1 MNADKPAS
9 EFRHVEPR
17 NGASL
22 WKILFRVF
30 RWSTY
35 AAALVT
41 LILLLHKAPAPP
53 NIQVTAQA
61 AARVDE
67 KFQEV
72 EQAVANGQPASMRMD
87 QTELN
92 SYLASHLELP
102 SSARLQYAAPP
113 PGATSGGAAP
123 GAAAGQTA
131 TPAAQTI
138 SAVPAT
144 ALPASDDLAG
154 SGMPSAADIDQM
166 RSNVKDVK
174 VQLVGDRVIA
184 YVVFGVHGAD
194 MTLQL
199 EGKLGSDNGYIRF
212 EPLSGQI
219 GSLPLPLSAV
229 QNAMQ
234 RLMESPENREKLR
247 LPADVTDLKIENG
260 EVVTTYK

>member
-1 MNADKPAS
+1 MNVDKPAS

-17 NGASL
+17 NSARP
-22 WKILFRVF
+22 WKVLFRVF

-35 AAALVT
+35 AAALIT
-41 LILLLHKAPAPP
+41 LVLLLHKAPAPP
-53 NIQVTAQA
+53 DILVTAQA

-72 EQAVANGQPASMRMD
+72 EQKVADGQPASMRMD

-102 SSARLQYAAPP
+102 SSARLLYTAPTAGVAGGNASSDAAAAQPVTSAAP
-113 PGATSGGAAP
+113 AV
-123 GAAAGQTA
+123 
-131 TPAAQTI
+131 
-138 SAVPAT
+138 SAVPA
-144 ALPASDDLAG
+144 AALAG
-154 SGMPSAADIDQM
+154 GDPADTGLPPAADIDQM

-184 YVVFGVHGAD
+184 YVVFRVHGAD

-199 EGKLGSDNGYIRF
+199 EGRLASDNGYIRF

-219 GSLPLPLSAV
+219 GSLPLPLSAL

-247 LPADVTDLKIENG
+247 LPADMTDLKVENG

>member
-17 NGASL
+17 NSASP
-22 WKILFRVF
+22 WKIVFRVF

-35 AAALVT
+35 AAALIT

-53 NIQVTAQA
+53 DIQVTAQA

-102 SSARLQYAAPP
+102 SSARLQYTAP
-113 PGATSGGAAP
+113 
-123 GAAAGQTA
+123 AAGVA
-131 TPAAQTI
+131 GGSASSEALAAQPVASTTRAV

-144 ALPASDDLAG
+144 AVSADDLAG
-154 SGMPSAADIDQM
+154 SGMPSAADVDQM

-212 EPLSGQI
+212 EPLGGQI
-219 GSLPLPLSAV
+219 GSLPLPLSAL

>member
-17 NGASL
+17 KNASS
-22 WKILFRVF
+22 WTILFRVF

-35 AAALVT
+35 AAALFT
-41 LILLLHKAPAPP
+41 LILLLHKSPAP

-67 KFQEV
+67 KFQQV

-102 SSARLQYAAPP
+102 SSARLQYAAR
-113 PGATSGGAAP
+113 GAGAISGGSASDV
-123 GAAAGQTA
+123 T
-131 TPAAQTI
+131 AAQPTSATRVV

-144 ALPASDDLAG
+144 ALAGDDSASP
-154 SGMPSAADIDQM
+154 GMPSAADIDQM

-212 EPLSGQI
+212 DPLSGQI
-219 GSLPLPLSAV
+219 GSLPLPLAAL

>member
-1 MNADKPAS
+1 MNADKPAA

-17 NGASL
+17 KNASP
-22 WKILFRVF
+22 WTILFRVF

-41 LILLLHKAPAPP
+41 LILLLHKATAPP

-113 PGATSGGAAP
+113 AGGASGGASSDAT
-123 GAAAGQTA
+123 AGQSV
-131 TPAAQTI
+131 TPATQTV
-138 SAVPAT
+138 SVVPAT
-144 ALPASDDLAG
+144 
-154 SGMPSAADIDQM
+154 
-166 RSNVKDVK
+166 
-174 VQLVGDRVIA
+174 
-184 YVVFGVHGAD
+184 
-194 MTLQL
+194 
-199 EGKLGSDNGYIRF
+199 
-212 EPLSGQI
+212 PLSGDDSV
-219 GSLPLPLSAV
+219 GPGMP
-229 QNAMQ
+229 
-234 RLMESPENREKLR
+234 
-247 LPADVTDLKIENG
+247 
-260 EVVTTYK
+260 

>member
-17 NGASL
+17 TSASP
-22 WKILFRVF
+22 WKIWFRVF

-35 AAALVT
+35 TAALVT

-53 NIQVTAQA
+53 DIQVTAQA

-72 EQAVANGQPASMRMD
+72 EQAVAAGQPASMRMD

-102 SSARLQYAAPP
+102 GGARLQYVAPTT
-113 PGATSGGAAP
+113 AGGGSSDAV
-123 GAAAGQTA
+123 
-131 TPAAQTI
+131 AAQPTSATQAV
-138 SAVPAT
+138 SAVPA
-144 ALPASDDLAG
+144 LSGDDSAA

-219 GSLPLPLSAV
+219 GSLPLPLSAL

-247 LPADVTDLKIENG
+247 LPPDVTGLKIENG
-260 EVVTTYK
+260 EVVTSYK

>member
-1 MNADKPAS
+1 M
-9 EFRHVEPR
+9 V
-17 NGASL
+17 
-22 WKILFRVF
+22 FRVF

-53 NIQVTAQA
+53 DIHVTAQA

-102 SSARLQYAAPP
+102 SGARLQYAAPTA
-113 PGATSGGAAP
+113 GRGGSSDVV
-123 GAAAGQTA
+123 
-131 TPAAQTI
+131 AAQPTSATQAV

-144 ALPASDDLAG
+144 ALSGDDSVG
-154 SGMPSAADIDQM
+154 SGLPSAADIDQM

-219 GSLPLPLSAV
+219 GSLPLPLSAL

-260 EVVTTYK
+260 EVVTTYQ

>member
-1 MNADKPAS
+1 MNADQPVS
-9 EFRHVEPR
+9 EFRHAAPR
-17 NGASL
+17 TSASP
-22 WKILFRVF
+22 WKIWFRVV

-35 AAALVT
+35 TAALVT
-41 LILLLHKAPAPP
+41 LMLLLHKAPAPAD
-53 NIQVTAQA
+53 IQVTAQA

-72 EQAVANGQPASMRMD
+72 EQAVAAGQPASMRMD

-102 SSARLQYAAPP
+102 SSARLQYVAPTT
-113 PGATSGGAAP
+113 GGGGSSDAVATQSAP
-123 GAAAGQTA
+123 A
-131 TPAAQTI
+131 TQAV
-138 SAVPAT
+138 SAVPAV
-144 ALPASDDLAG
+144 ALSGDDSAA
-154 SGMPSAADIDQM
+154 SGMPSAADLDQM

-174 VQLVGDRVIA
+174 VQLVGDHVIA

-219 GSLPLPLSAV
+219 GSLPLPLSAL

-247 LPADVTDLKIENG
+247 LPPEVTDLKIENG

>member
-17 NGASL
+17 KNASP
-22 WKILFRVF
+22 WTILFRVF

-113 PGATSGGAAP
+113 AGGTSGGASSDAT
-123 GAAAGQTA
+123 AGQSV
-131 TPAAQTI
+131 TPATQTV

-144 ALPASDDLAG
+144 PLSGDDSVG
-154 SGMPSAADIDQM
+154 PGMPSAADIDQM

-219 GSLPLPLSAV
+219 GSLPLPLSAL

>member
-1 MNADKPAS
+1 MNAHKPAS
-9 EFRHVEPR
+9 EFRHLAPR
-17 NGASL
+17 NSASP

-53 NIQVTAQA
+53 DIQVTAQA

-72 EQAVANGQPASMRMD
+72 EHAVANGQPASMRMD

-102 SSARLQYAAPP
+102 GSARLQYAAPAA
-113 PGATSGGAAP
+113 GVASGIGSSD
-123 GAAAGQTA
+123 AAAGQPA
-131 TPAAQTI
+131 TPATQMV
-138 SAVPAT
+138 SAAPAT
-144 ALPASDDLAG
+144 ALSGGDSAG
-154 SGMPSAADIDQM
+154 SGMPSAADLDQM

-174 VQLVGDRVIA
+174 VQLVGDRIIA

-219 GSLPLPLSAV
+219 GSLPLPLSAL

-247 LPADVTDLKIENG
+247 LPPDVTDLKIENG

>member
-1 MNADKPAS
+1 MNADQPAS
-9 EFRHVEPR
+9 EFRHVRPR
-17 NGASL
+17 TSASP
-22 WKILFRVF
+22 WKIWLRVF

-41 LILLLHKAPAPP
+41 LILLLHQAPAPP
-53 NIQVTAQA
+53 DLQVTAQA

-72 EQAVANGQPASMRMD
+72 EQAVAAGQPASMRMD

-102 SSARLQYAAPP
+102 GAARLQYAAPT
-113 PGATSGGAAP
+113 ASLAGG
-123 GAAAGQTA
+123 GGSSDGV
-131 TPAAQTI
+131 AAQPP
-138 SAVPAT
+138 SAAQAVSALPAT
-144 ALPASDDLAG
+144 ALSADDSAG

-166 RSNVKDVK
+166 HSNVKDVK

-199 EGKLGSDNGYIRF
+199 EGKLGSDHGYIRF

-219 GSLPLPLSAV
+219 GSLPLPLSAL
-229 QNAMQ
+229 QNAIR
-234 RLMESPENREKLR
+234 RLTESPENREKLR
-247 LPADVTDLKIENG
+247 LPPDMTDLKIENG
-260 EVVTTYK
+260 EIVTTYK

>member
-1 MNADKPAS
+1 MNADKQPL

-17 NGASL
+17 RSAVP
-22 WKILFRVF
+22 WKVLFRVF

-35 AAALVT
+35 AAALLT
-41 LILLLHKAPAPP
+41 LILLLHKGPP
-53 NIQVTAQA
+53 PDIQVTAQA

-72 EQAVANGQPASMRMD
+72 AQAVANGQPASMHMD

-102 SSARLQYAAPP
+102 SSARLQYAAPTVA
-113 PGATSGGAAP
+113 ATSGGAAS
-123 GAAAGQTA
+123 AAAAQPATQTV
-131 TPAAQTI
+131 

-144 ALPASDDLAG
+144 ALSGDD
-154 SGMPSAADIDQM
+154 SGVPGLPSAAEIDQM

-174 VQLVGDRVIA
+174 VQLVGDRAIA
-184 YVVFGVHGAD
+184 YVIFGVHGAD
-194 MTLQL
+194 LTLQL
-199 EGKLGSDNGYIRF
+199 EGKLASDNGYLRF
-212 EPLSGQI
+212 EPLGGKI
-219 GSLPLPLSAV
+219 GSFPLPLSAL

-247 LPADVTDLKIENG
+247 LPPDVSDLRIENG
-260 EVVTTYK
+260 EVITTYK

>member
-17 NGASL
+17 KNASP
-22 WKILFRVF
+22 WTILFRVF

-41 LILLLHKAPAPP
+41 LILLLHKAPAPA

-102 SSARLQYAAPP
+102 SSARLQYAVPATDAP
-113 PGATSGGAAP
+113 TGGAASD
-123 GAAAGQTA
+123 AV
-131 TPAAQTI
+131 AAQPASATQAV
-138 SAVPAT
+138 SAVPPT
-144 ALPASDDLAG
+144 AISSGGDSANA
-154 SGMPSAADIDQM
+154 GMPSAADIDQM

-219 GSLPLPLSAV
+219 GSLPLPLAAL